1 MDQFER
7 LFSIIRKLRSDEG
20 CPWDREQSTR
30 TMVPS
35 LIEETYETVEAIE
48 KGTDADLEEELGDLM
63 FLTLFVGYMGE
74 QEKRL
79 TVENMIKGA
88 ADKLVR
94 RHPHVFGTTDVENV
108 DEIIRNWETIKRA
121 EKKNEHRKTPF
132 DGIPKGLPA
141 IQRFNKIVDKA
152 GRAGFHTKKTDKKD
166 VIQAGNAY
174 FKKSTGK
181 NLEIYM
187 ESMLNYMHQKK
198 IDLSKTIRDISDRKI
213 KEFTSNDPKSSHLKK

>member
-7 LFSIIRKLRSDEG
+7 LYSIIRKLRSEEG

-48 KGTDADLEEELGDLM
+48 KGTDADLEEELGDLF
-63 FLTLFVGYMGE
+63 FLTLFIGYMGE

-79 TVENMIKGA
+79 TVENMIRGI

-94 RHPHVFGTTDVENV
+94 RHPHVFGTEGVENV
-108 DEIIRNWETIKRA
+108 DQIIANWESIKRS

-141 IQRFNKIVDKA
+141 IQRFNKIMDKA
-152 GRAGFHTKKTDKKD
+152 KRAGIKPEKTLTRDLEVAQRAYFRKKT
-166 VIQAGNAY
+166 A
-174 FKKSTGK
+174 K
-181 NLEIYM
+181 NLENLT
-187 ESMLNYMHQKK
+187 EKMLNFMYINK
-198 IDLSKTIRDISDRKI
+198 IDLSKTIRSISDRKI
-213 KEFTSNDPKSSHLKK
+213 REFSSFLKK